1 MMNVLCMYKDP
12 NKGNLV
18 ESRDHGIVVDI
29 DTGVNYFAKANYCIT
44 EVICP
49 RFNPDGSLFVTPKA
63 ELERLR
69 AQASGQIRG
78 PRYI

>member
-1 MMNVLCMYKDP
+1 MYALCMYVDP
-12 NKGNLV
+12 NKGNLI
-18 ESRDHGIVVDI
+18 ESRDHGIVVDL
-29 DTGVNYFAKANYCIT
+29 DTGVNYFAKVNYAVN

-69 AQASGQIRG
+69 AQAKGKEQG

>member
-1 MMNVLCMYKDP
+1 MNVLCMYVDP
-12 NKGNLV
+12 NKGNLI
-18 ESRDHGIVVDI
+18 ESRDHGIVVDL
-29 DTGVNYFAKANYCIT
+29 DTGVNYFAKVNYAVN

-69 AQASGQIRG
+69 ARVKGKEQG

>member
-1 MMNVLCMYKDP
+1 MNVLCMYVDP
-12 NKGNLV
+12 NKGNLI
-18 ESRDHGIVVDI
+18 ESRDHGIVVDL
-29 DTGVNYFAKANYCIT
+29 DTGVNYFAKVNYAVN

-69 AQASGQIRG
+69 AQVKGKEQG
-78 PRYI
+78 PQYI

>member
-1 MMNVLCMYKDP
+1 MNVLCMYVDP
-12 NKGNLV
+12 NKGNLI
-18 ESRDHGIVVDI
+18 ESRDHGIVVDLE
-29 DTGVNYFAKANYCIT
+29 TGVNYFAKVNYAVN

-69 AQASGQIRG
+69 AQVKGKEQG
-78 PRYI
+78 PQYI

>member
-1 MMNVLCMYKDP
+1 MNVLCMYVDP
-12 NKGNLV
+12 NKGNLI
-18 ESRDHGIVVDI
+18 ESRDHGVVIDL
-29 DTGVNYFAKANYCIT
+29 DTGVNYFAKVNYAVN

-69 AQASGQIRG
+69 AQVKGREQG

>member
-1 MMNVLCMYKDP
+1 MNVLCMYEDP
-12 NKGNLV
+12 NKGGLI
-18 ESRDHGIVVDI
+18 ESRNHGIVVDL
-29 DTGVNYFAKANYCIT
+29 DTGVNYFAKVNYCVN

-49 RFNPDGSLFVTPKA
+49 RLNPDGSLFVTPKA

-69 AQASGQIRG
+69 AQAKGQNHG

>member
-1 MMNVLCMYKDP
+1 MNVLCMYVDP
-12 NKGNLV
+12 NKGSLI
-18 ESRDHGIVVDI
+18 ESRDHGIVVDL
-29 DTGVNYFAKANYCIT
+29 DTGVNYFAKVNYAVN

-69 AQASGQIRG
+69 AQAKGKEQG